1 MLLFRAI
8 SNHLE
13 NNLVDNIENLRQLL
27 LLCIEV
33 FTAVSLLDD
42 LLKQKGG
49 RLEEGI
55 AHNLFFSKEKLV
67 VLVDLCV
74 RVLGHKSFD
83 LVEGHQNKFFFRFF
97 IK

>member
-1 MLLFRAI
+1 VLLFRAI
-8 SNHLE
+8 SNHIE
-13 NNLVDNIENLRQLL
+13 NNLVDNIENLRELL
-27 LLCIEV
+27 LFCIKV
-33 FTAVSLLDD
+33 FAAISLLDD
-42 LLKQKGG
+42 LFKQKGG

-55 AHNLFFSKEKLV
+55 AHNLFFSKEQLV

-83 LVEGHQNKFFFRFF
+83 LIEGHQNKFFFCFF